1 MISISK
7 VACAALLLMTPFL
20 LRAQVVD
27 SEWSEAEQ
35 EIWALEERYMTA
47 FKDGD
52 VEGLKVF
59 LHADFLGWPSYSSDP
74 VARGP
79 ALASVTTLH
88 ESLVILSVEIRPRAI
103 HLSAEIVLVHYL
115 VVLEIEEGDGGT
127 AATSSRITHTWVKED
142 GRWRILGGMSAGVE
156 AEG

>member
-1 MISISK
+1 MVSISK
-7 VACAALLLMTPFL
+7 VTFIALLLMTPFL
-20 LRAQVVD
+20 LCAQGVD
-27 SEWSEAEQ
+27 NEWSEAEQ

-52 VEGLKVF
+52 VAGLNAF

-74 VARGP
+74 VARAP
-79 ALASVTTLH
+79 ALASVAALR

-127 AATSSRITHTWVKED
+127 AATSFRITHTWVKED
-142 GRWRILGGMSAGVE
+142 GRWRILGGMSAVKTFE
-156 AEG
+156 R

>member
-1 MISISK
+1 
-7 VACAALLLMTPFL
+7 
-20 LRAQVVD
+20 
-27 SEWSEAEQ
+27 
-35 EIWALEERYMTA
+35 
-47 FKDGD
+47 
-52 VEGLKVF
+52 
-59 LHADFLGWPSYSSDP
+59 
-74 VARGP
+74 
-79 ALASVTTLH
+79 VTTLH

>member
-7 VACAALLLMTPFL
+7 VTFIALLLMTPFL
-20 LRAQVVD
+20 LCAQVVD

-52 VEGLKVF
+52 VAGLNAF

-74 VARGP
+74 VARAP
-79 ALASVTTLH
+79 ALESVSALH
-88 ESLVILSVEIRPRAI
+88 ESLVIRTVEIRPRAI
-103 HLSAEIVLVHYL
+103 HVSGKIALVHYL
-115 VVLEIEEGDGGT
+115 VVLETEEGDGGT
-127 AATSSRITHTWVKED
+127 AAISARITHTWVEEN
-142 GRWRILGGMSAGVE
+142 GRWRILGGMSADKTFE
-156 AEG
+156 R